1 MFHRLSTPN
10 TALGFHSA
18 NPLTFDSFIRY
29 LGSMPRYFSN
39 KTFAFLKDLDANN
52 DRDWFKANKDRYEA
66 DVREPSLDFIEDF
79 ADRLVKIS
87 PHFVAD
93 ARKQGG
99 SLFRIHRD
107 TRFSKD
113 KTPYKT
119 HSGMQFR
126 HVATKDDV
134 HAPGFYLH
142 IEPGECWA
150 GIGLWQPA
158 TADALK
164 IRQAIV
170 DDPTGWKKAAYA
182 KRFTDTFELSDGN
195 KLQRPPK
202 GFDPEHSFIED
213 LKRRDFT
220 AAARLSQKQVTSEDF
235 LDDYTTMCKTASPF
249 LAFLS
254 KAIGISF

>member
-1 MFHRLSTPN
+1 M
-10 TALGFHSA
+10 A
-18 NPLTFDSFIRY
+18 
-29 LGSMPRYFSN
+29 RYFTN
-39 KTFAFLKDLDANN
+39 KTFVFLKDLAANN
-52 DRDWFKANKDRYEA
+52 TRDWFKANQDRYET
-66 DVREPSLDFIEDF
+66 DVRQPALDFIEDF
-79 ADRLVKIS
+79 ADRLLKVS
-87 PHFVAD
+87 PQFVAD

-107 TRFSKD
+107 TRFSQD

-119 HSGMQFR
+119 HTGMHFR

-142 IEPGECWA
+142 IEPGECFA
-150 GIGLWQPA
+150 GNGLWTPS

-164 IRQAIV
+164 IRTAIA
-170 DDPTGWKKAAYA
+170 DDPAGWKTAAYT
-182 KRFTDTFELSDGN
+182 KRFADRFTLSDGN

-202 GFDPEHSFIED
+202 GFDPEHPYIED

-220 AAARLSQKQVTSEDF
+220 AGTRLTQRQVASEDF
-235 LDDYTTMCKTASPF
+235 LDEYAGMCKTASPF

-254 KAIGISF
+254 KAVGVAF

>member
-1 MFHRLSTPN
+1 MT
-10 TALGFHSA
+10 
-18 NPLTFDSFIRY
+18 
-29 LGSMPRYFSN
+29 RYFTS
-39 KTFAFLKDLDANN
+39 KTFAFLNDLASNN
-52 DRDWFKANKDRYEA
+52 NREWFKANKDRYES
-66 DVREPSLDFIEDF
+66 DVREPALDFVEDF
-79 ADRLVKIS
+79 ADKLLKIS

-93 ARKQGG
+93 PRKQGG

-119 HSGMQFR
+119 HTGLQFR
-126 HVATKDDV
+126 HVATKDNV

-150 GIGLWQPA
+150 GLGLWQPA

-164 IRQAIV
+164 IRQAISV
-170 DDPTGWKKAAYA
+170 DSAAWKKAAYS
-182 KRFTDTFELSDGN
+182 KRFTDTLKLSDGN

-202 GFDPEHSFIED
+202 GFNADHPYIED

-220 AAARLSQKQVTSEDF
+220 ASSRLSQKLVTSDGF
-235 LDDYTTMCKTASPF
+235 LDEYAGMCKTASPF

-254 KAIGISF
+254 KAVGVEF

>member
-1 MFHRLSTPN
+1 
-10 TALGFHSA
+10 
-18 NPLTFDSFIRY
+18 
-29 LGSMPRYFSN
+29 MPRHFTN
-39 KTFAFLKDLDANN
+39 KTFIFLKDLDGNN
-52 DRDWFKANKDRYEA
+52 DREWFKANRDRYES
-66 DVREPSLDFIEDF
+66 DVREPALDFIEDF
-79 ADRLVKIS
+79 ADMLYKIS

-99 SLFRIHRD
+99 SLFRLHRD

-119 HSGMQFR
+119 HTGMQFR

-142 IEPGECWA
+142 LEPGECWA
-150 GIGLWQPA
+150 GIGLWQPS

-164 IRQAIV
+164 IRTAIAEN
-170 DDPTGWKKAAYA
+170 PANWKKAAYA
-182 KRFTDTFELSDGN
+182 KRFTDTFELSDGK

-202 GFDPEHSFIED
+202 GFDPEHAHVED

-220 AAARLSQKQVTSEDF
+220 AGRRLNQKQVTSEGF
-235 LDDYTTMCKTASPF
+235 IDDYAAMCRTAGPF
-249 LAFLS
+249 VKFLTE
-254 KAIGISF
+254 AVGVAY

>member
-1 MFHRLSTPN
+1 
-10 TALGFHSA
+10 
-18 NPLTFDSFIRY
+18 
-29 LGSMPRYFSN
+29 MPRYFTN

-52 DRDWFKANKDRYEA
+52 DREWFKANQARYES
-66 DVREPSLDFIEDF
+66 DVRQPALDFIEDF
-79 ADRLVKIS
+79 ADRLLKIS

-93 ARKQGG
+93 PRKQGG

-119 HSGMQFR
+119 HSGLHFR

-142 IEPGECWA
+142 IEPGECFA
-150 GIGLWQPA
+150 GSGLWVPS

-164 IRQAIV
+164 IRTSIA
-170 DDPTGWKKAAYA
+170 DDPAAWKKAAYG

-202 GFDPEHSFIED
+202 GFAPDHKYVED
-213 LKRRDFT
+213 LRRRDFT
-220 AAARLSQKQVTSEDF
+220 AGTRLTQKQVTSGGF
-235 LDDYTTMCKTASPF
+235 LDEYAAMCTAASPF
-249 LAFLS
+249 IQFLS
-254 KAIGISF
+254 SAVGVAF

>member
-1 MFHRLSTPN
+1 
-10 TALGFHSA
+10 
-18 NPLTFDSFIRY
+18 
-29 LGSMPRYFSN
+29 MPRYFTN

-52 DRDWFKANKDRYEA
+52 DREWFKANQARYESE
-66 DVREPSLDFIEDF
+66 VREPALDFIEDF
-79 ADRLVKIS
+79 ADKLLKIS

-93 ARKQGG
+93 PRKQGG

-119 HSGMQFR
+119 HSGLHFR

-142 IEPGECWA
+142 IEPGECFA
-150 GIGLWQPA
+150 GSGLWVPS
-158 TADALK
+158 TTDALK
-164 IRQAIV
+164 IRTAIA
-170 DDPTGWKKAAYA
+170 DDPAAWKNAAYG

-202 GFDPEHSFIED
+202 GFDPDHRYIED
-213 LKRRDFT
+213 LRRRDFT
-220 AAARLSQKQVTSEDF
+220 AGTRLTQKQVTSAGF
-235 LDDYTTMCKTASPF
+235 LDEYAAMCRAASPF
-249 LAFLS
+249 IQFLS
-254 KAIGISF
+254 SAVGVAF